1 MTLKISKIIN
11 NLIETGCVISIIQF
25 GSSIRKNK
33 YKDIDLAVIVKQN
46 YYSEFIKKIYGKS
59 FTGFD
64 ISAIRE
70 EEIKKHNKFKFGNHG
85 AHFAYSLKNGKVL
98 YGDNLFSKFL
108 INDKQIR
115 NSILTR
121 LYDYMY
127 DVRKSVFK
135 NEIQKSIKE
144 RWPKFLRLSLY
155 LLDSN
160 LKYPEILDLTENEL
174 SPYLKEH
181 KLSLPKN
188 NLILAHEIIWE
199 KVLIKNKII

>member
-1 MTLKISKIIN
+1 MTLKISKILN

-64 ISAIRE
+64 ISAIKE
-70 EEIKKHNKFKFGNHG
+70 EEIKKPNKFKFGNHG

-98 YGDNLFSKFL
+98 YGENFFSKFL
-108 INDKQIR
+108 INEKQIK

-135 NEIQKSIKE
+135 NKTQKSIKE

-155 LLDSN
+155 LYTFFIYD
-160 LKYPEILDLTENEL
+160 
-174 SPYLKEH
+174 
-181 KLSLPKN
+181 
-188 NLILAHEIIWE
+188 
-199 KVLIKNKII
+199 